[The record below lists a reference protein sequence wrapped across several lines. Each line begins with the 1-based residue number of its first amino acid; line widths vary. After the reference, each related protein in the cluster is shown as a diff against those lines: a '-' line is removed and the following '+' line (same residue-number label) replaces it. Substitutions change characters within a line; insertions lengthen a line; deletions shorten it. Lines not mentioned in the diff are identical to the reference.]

1 MSSNAAAQ
9 KTMHDVFVEQIN
21 EVLDDIDTIK
31 DFRVEDVDSDPDLVD
46 IIIRGRLKSDLGKKK
61 RKKQKDDPIS
71 DYDRAMK
78 GIT

>member
-9 KTMHDVFVEQIN
+9 KTMHDTFVEQIN

-78 GIT
+78 GMT